1 MTKKRKTIF
10 LILLAATALAQ
21 AKVELTRLT
30 VEGRKRPLGIDVEQ
44 PRLGWQI
51 ESDKSNVKQ
60 RSYQVIVASTAK
72 KAEALDGDVWSSG
85 RVKSNQSQWI
95 ELPVGLMRP
104 NKEY

>member
-1 MTKKRKTIF
+1 MKKTMVLMIAM
-10 LILLAATALAQ
+10 AAMAAQ

-30 VEGRKRPLGIDVEQ
+30 VEGRTHPLGIDVEQ

-60 RSYQVIVASTAK
+60 RSYQVIVASTAE
-72 KAEALDGDVWSSG
+72 KAETLDGDVWSSG
-85 RVKSNQSQWI
+85 SVKSDQSQWI
-95 ELPVGLMRP
+95 ELPAGLMRP